1 MQIGKVSEITYKR
14 SVKKKLSSDLEG
26 TALGVDA
33 AELLLEDT
41 TVVVSSNCILKWFSG
56 CEEYYLQKTVNMLY
70 EKGGQPEYLQLD
82 INIPLEYEEKKLG
95 KIIKKFDDASKA
107 KNIKIASCRVYK
119 GVADDVIAHIT
130 VLGSRN
136 KDIKLMD
143 RRLVKPGM
151 QVVMAGT
158 IAVGGTSV
166 ISSLKK
172 DELLKKFNPGFVQ
185 RCVEL
190 KKYTDIEKVMKIIPK
205 NDTITLH
212 AVSDGGV
219 FSALWELASSADI
232 GIEAYIKR
240 IPVMQETI
248 EVAELFGYN
257 PYMLDGT
264 GALLIICNEG
274 ENIVQELNANGIPA
288 EIIGQLTDG
297 KDRVVIN
304 KEERRYLEPP
314 RGDEIYKY
322 L

>member
-1 MQIGKVSEITYKR
+1 
-14 SVKKKLSSDLEG
+14 
-26 TALGVDA
+26 
-33 AELLLEDT
+33 
-41 TVVVSSNCILKWFSG
+41 
-56 CEEYYLQKTVNMLY
+56 
-70 EKGGQPEYLQLD
+70 
-82 INIPLEYEEKKLG
+82 
-95 KIIKKFDDASKA
+95 
-107 KNIKIASCRVYK
+107 
-119 GVADDVIAHIT
+119 
-130 VLGSRN
+130 
-136 KDIKLMD
+136 
-143 RRLVKPGM
+143 
-151 QVVMAGT
+151 
-158 IAVGGTSV
+158 
-166 ISSLKK
+166 
-172 DELLKKFNPGFVQ
+172 
-185 RCVEL
+185 
-190 KKYTDIEKVMKIIPK
+190 MKIIPK

-232 GIEAYIKR
+232 GIEAYIKK

-274 ENIVQELNANGIPA
+274 ENIVQELNANGITA